1 MGLPRRRR
9 NVFISFQYL
18 THLLYLPYPRNKKKK
33 IQKISI
39 PQRGELSFIYLK
51 SCDSSLIMEET
62 ASEKE
67 KTKVAQ
73 KYKAIPLKSII
84 QVLLTEEKSVYLHMN
99 HIYELVVYL

>member
-9 NVFISFQYL
+9 NVLISFQYL

-33 IQKISI
+33 KIKKISI
-39 PQRGELSFIYLK
+39 PQREELSFIYLK

-73 KYKAIPLKSII
+73 KCKATCPSEVNNTSLAYRRKI
-84 QVLLTEEKSVYLHMN
+84 YLFT
-99 HIYELVVYL
+99 YEPYI